1 MLLKAEILVPV
12 LPFPS
17 SEEPDTN
24 FEKKSKD
31 LPKND
36 FIIFPHWNSLSSSL
50 KSLANKATKSTART
64 KQFILQLEPSCHFE
78 LTSIRL
84 NQIKL

>member
-1 MLLKAEILVPV
+1 MLLKAGILVPV

-36 FIIFPHWNSLSSSL
+36 SLIFPHWNSLSSSL

-64 KQFILQLEPSCHFE
+64 KQFILQPEPSCHIG
-78 LTSIRL
+78 LTSFRL
-84 NQIKL
+84 NHI